1 MKTKTMTTA
10 VEHVPSRRK
19 LEMYN
24 VTTEQLMGFNRLAA
38 LDTQTER
45 SECVSNRVAGC
56 MTN

>member
-1 MKTKTMTTA
+1 MKTKTMT
-10 VEHVPSRRK
+10 EHVPSRRK

-24 VTTEQLMGFNRLAA
+24 VTTEQLMGFNRLGA